1 MQASL
6 CTAPDLEGKDLVPRK
21 TTKVCFVCTGNT
33 CRSPMAAAVYN
44 HLNYGSDRYA
54 VSMGLYAHTGMPI
67 SENAAKALEANGV
80 ICDRDNPYLDHKAS
94 SCNEDILCG
103 CDYIVG
109 ISEAHTL
116 ELIARYPELASKI
129 YSMPKGISDPWGGD
143 LETYKACLCEIT
155 EGVKELFS
163 LDDRNC

>member
-1 MQASL
+1 MQTVLSATPKL
-6 CTAPDLEGKDLVPRK
+6 EHTDPAPRE

-33 CRSPMAAAVYN
+33 CRSPMAAAMYN
-44 HLNYGSDRYA
+44 HLMKGSDRYA

-67 SENAAKALEANGV
+67 SENAARALEADGV
-80 ICDRDNPYLDHKAS
+80 ISDRDNPYLDHTAR
-94 SCNEDILCG
+94 SCNPDILAG

-109 ISEAHTL
+109 ISEAHTI

-143 LETYKACLCEIT
+143 LEVYKACLSEIK
-155 EGVKELFS
+155 EGIKELFS
-163 LDDRNC
+163 LDDRNY